1 LSGIESLCLGTPVLG
16 ANIGGIPEMIEE
28 NRNGMLFESRN
39 VGSLVE
45 KINQFFVGTIS
56 FNYESIVSESREKF
70 SADKYYQS
78 LIEYYKK

>member
-39 VGSLVE
+39 IEDLKT
-45 KINQFFVGTIS
+45 KITEMYHATFDYTDIAQNTQKDYS
-56 FNYESIVSESREKF
+56 SET
-70 SADKYYQS
+70 YYAELMNIYCGQ
-78 LIEYYKK
+78 